1 VLEYKQHPEQAY
13 KSCSGI
19 LSLAR
24 KLGKERLI
32 NACRRAQQYNI
43 YNYPIIM
50 EILGRKMDLIKEDEP
65 ALSFM
70 PDHDNIRGENYY
82 Q

>member
-1 VLEYKQHPEQAY
+1 
-13 KSCSGI
+13 
-19 LSLAR
+19 
-24 KLGKERLI
+24 
-32 NACRRAQQYNI
+32 
-43 YNYPIIM
+43 M